1 MAENFNNWSRI
12 ADAFDEAQSQ
22 VVRKTAFEW
31 LANAQAQIRTNHQ
44 IDTGFMVNSG
54 YVRTYDESTYAASG
68 DPLKKGQE
76 KLPEVERPAN
86 NKEAFIGFGAAYA
99 WWQNYGTHSIPA
111 RPFLEPSWETVRPS
125 FDEALRRI
133 DEKLQ
138 SIS

>member
-22 VVRKTAFEW
+22 VVRKTAFDW
-31 LANAQAQIRTNHQ
+31 LANAQAQIRANGQ

-54 YVRTYDESTYAASG
+54 YVRTYDESTYAMSG
-68 DPLKKGQE
+68 SPIKKGQE

-86 NKEAFIGFGAAYA
+86 NKEAFIGFGAYYS
-99 WWQNYGTHSIPA
+99 WFQNYGTVHQPA
-111 RPFLEPSWETVRPS
+111 RPFLEPSHDLTQPS

-133 DEKLQ
+133 DEKLK